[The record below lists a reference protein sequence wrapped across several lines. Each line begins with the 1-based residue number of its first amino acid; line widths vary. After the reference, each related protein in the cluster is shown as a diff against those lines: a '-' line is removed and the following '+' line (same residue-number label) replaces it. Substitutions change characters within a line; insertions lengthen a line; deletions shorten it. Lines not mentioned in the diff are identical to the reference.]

1 MSAAPAAG
9 AMART
14 RRDRL
19 AILLTHAVL
28 AVWAAVMVFPFLWM
42 LATSLK
48 PAPEIL
54 AFPPHLLPR
63 APTALNYARAFQTA
77 PFARFFLN
85 SVVVAALSTAVI
97 VATSTAAGY
106 VFGKFRFPGAT
117 AIFML
122 FLATAI
128 LPLET
133 YMVPLYLT
141 MRNWHWIN
149 TYPGLVAPYLVMSF
163 GVFIMRQYFSTALPD
178 ELLDAARID
187 GASEWRIFARIA
199 VPASTSAMAAVAIF
213 AAIQAWTGFIW
224 PLIIASSQDMY
235 TMEVGLAF
243 FQQRYTVDY
252 GAITAGATVSAVP
265 IIAVF
270 LFFRRHITEGI
281 AFTGFR

>member
-1 MSAAPAAG
+1 MSVRPAAAITG
-9 AMART
+9 APRARL
-14 RRDRL
+14 RL
-19 AILLTHAVL
+19 GLTHVL
-28 AVWAAVMVFPFLWM
+28 LIAWAAVMVFPFLWM
-42 LATSLK
+42 LATSIK

-63 APTALNYARAFQTA
+63 APTFLNYARAFDTA

-85 SVVVAALSTAVI
+85 SLVVAALSTAVI
-97 VATSTAAGY
+97 VATSTVAGY
-106 VFGKFRFPGAT
+106 VFGKFRFPGDT
-117 AIFML
+117 AIFLL

-163 GVFIMRQYFSTALPD
+163 GIFIMRQYFSTALPD

-187 GASEWRIFARIA
+187 GASEWRIFTRIA
-199 VPASTSAMAAVAIF
+199 VPAAGSAMAAVAIF

>member
-1 MSAAPAAG
+1 
-9 AMART
+9 
-14 RRDRL
+14 
-19 AILLTHAVL
+19 
-28 AVWAAVMVFPFLWM
+28 
-42 LATSLK
+42 
-48 PAPEIL
+48 
-54 AFPPHLLPR
+54 
-63 APTALNYARAFQTA
+63 
-77 PFARFFLN
+77 
-85 SVVVAALSTAVI
+85 
-97 VATSTAAGY
+97 
-106 VFGKFRFPGAT
+106 
-117 AIFML
+117 
-122 FLATAI
+122 
-128 LPLET
+128 
-133 YMVPLYLT
+133 LT
-141 MRNWHWIN
+141 MRDWHWIN

-163 GVFIMRQYFSTALPD
+163 GVFIMRQYFRTALPD

-187 GASEWRIFARIA
+187 GASEWRIFLRVA
-199 VPASTSAMAAVAIF
+199 VPAATSAMAAVAIF